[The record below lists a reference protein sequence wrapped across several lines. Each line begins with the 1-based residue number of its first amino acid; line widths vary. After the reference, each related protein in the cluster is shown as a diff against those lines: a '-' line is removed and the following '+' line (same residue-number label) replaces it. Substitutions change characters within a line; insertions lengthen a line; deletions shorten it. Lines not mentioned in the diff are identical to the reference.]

1 MTYKFSALSCSV
13 LSDSLWPHGLEP
25 TMLLCPWN
33 VPGKNTGVGCHFLL
47 KWGIIV
53 NSWIEKTEIILVHL
67 KPLFLLLLW
76 CSDCPVMGHLLLFFW
91 HDSSPL
97 VTCLRSNRMRC
108 SKLML
113 SVSHP
118 DLDLAISPGPLFP
131 FISHYRLWH
140 LEIILY
146 ILRTPV
152 ALGFSSLLGFSLG
165 RAMRF
170 VDFII
175 CVEINYTFI

>member
-1 MTYKFSALSCSV
+1 MLSCSV
-13 LSDSLWPHGLEP
+13 LSLCDPMDGSPPCSSVHGVFQVRILEWVAISFSREVLLLIHGLKKQR
-25 TMLLCPWN
+25 L
-33 VPGKNTGVGCHFLL
+33 F
-47 KWGIIV
+47 
-53 NSWIEKTEIILVHL
+53 ILVHL
-67 KPLFLLLLW
+67 KPLFLLLW

-91 HDSSPL
+91 HDSSSL
-97 VTCLRSNRMRC
+97 VTCLCSNRMRC
-108 SKLML
+108 FKLML

-118 DLDLAISPGPLFP
+118 DLDLAISPGLLFP

-140 LEIILY
+140 LEIIIY

-175 CVEINYTFI
+175 CRNKLYIHLN